1 MGHLH
6 ITGSTS
12 PSRGSV
18 LSRGLVLHILTP
30 SNRDKN
36 RDSQNGTV
44 TKTVTPWNIQEG
56 D

>member
-1 MGHLH
+1 MGQLH

-12 PSRGSV
+12 PSMGSV
-18 LSRGLVLHILTP
+18 LFRDLVCDTLAP

-36 RDSQNGTV
+36 RDSKNGTV